1 MRFLID
7 ENMPRS
13 LAAII
18 SNFGFQADD
27 VRDIGLRGRPDAEVL
42 AAAAVLDAII
52 VTRDRGFKND
62 KEWPKDFTAG
72 VILVNLP
79 DNVSANIV
87 IGRVLALLSNRLPES
102 LLGGITFVE
111 PRRALSRIVRRRH

>member
-1 MRFLID
+1 
-7 ENMPRS
+7 MPRS

-27 VRDIGLRGRPDAEVL
+27 VRDIGLRGKSDAEVL
-42 AAAAVLDAII
+42 AAAAGLDSIV

-62 KEWPKDFTAG
+62 KEWPADFTAG
-72 VILVNLP
+72 VILVKLP
-79 DNVSANIV
+79 DDTPASIV

-102 LLGGITFVE
+102 LLGGVTFVE
-111 PRRALSRIVRRRH
+111 PRRALSRIVRRRP